1 MTKPN
6 TVFSVPFSVVAL
18 KRALRTARKL
28 GLEINSYEI
37 APDGGICVHTG
48 PRSVERESV
57 GDKLE
62 NLGLPT
68 GEAA

>member
-6 TVFSVPFSVVAL
+6 AVFSVHFSVPAL
-18 KRALRTARKL
+18 KRALRTAGKL
-28 GLEINSYEI
+28 GLEIDSYEI
-37 APDGGICVHTG
+37 GADGAIRVHTV
-48 PRSVERESV
+48 PRSVER

-68 GEAA
+68 TGEAA